1 MSTTT
6 TTDLSKARRA
16 LKKTYATQYALD
28 AQRDSLRTLIRTLET
43 AGEAEAAPKPAKK
56 RARPEEEDAEW
67 SCKGNVV
74 AGTACA
80 TPEAGPAANTRWE
93 KKTFQTCVMCKKAIN
108 KSRRG
113 LKEQRVPVE
122 DDGEDLG
129 APLQMEP
136 EEDA

>member
-1 MSTTT
+1 MS
-6 TTDLSKARRA
+6 TDLSKARRA

-43 AGEAEAAPKPAKK
+43 AGAEAEAAPKPAKK
-56 RARPEEEDAEW
+56 RARPEEADAAEW

-93 KKTFQTCVMCKKAIN
+93 KKTFMTCVMCKKAIN

-122 DDGEDLG
+122 EDGEDLG